1 VSAGNSSRP
10 QLVIAVDGPSGSG
23 KSSISKESA
32 KRLGLEFLDT
42 GAMYRAFTWF
52 CLSENIENNESAIK
66 CLNDKIFHLEIST
79 SANEEKISV
88 NDRDLTLEIRKD
100 GVTAKVSFYAAIPEV
115 RKFMVEKQRAIVKV
129 SKKGIIVEGRD
140 IGSVVLPDADYKI
153 FITASEEV
161 RAKRRALQNDS
172 DAKDV
177 LESQRQRDLIDSNRK
192 VSPLSIPEGA
202 VILDNTELNFE
213 QSVQSLLNIVK
224 KNS

>member
-1 VSAGNSSRP
+1 MSAGNSSRP

-177 LESQRQRDLIDSNRK
+177 LELQRQRDLIDSNRK

>member
-177 LESQRQRDLIDSNRK
+177 LELQRQRDLIDSNRK

>member
-1 VSAGNSSRP
+1 MSAGNSSRP

-52 CLSENIENNESAIK
+52 CLSENIENNESVIK
-66 CLNDKIFHLEIST
+66 CLNDKIFNLEIST

-88 NDRDLTLEIRKD
+88 NYKDLTQEIRKD

-115 RKFMVEKQRAIVKV
+115 RKFMVEKQRSIVKV

-224 KNS
+224 ENS

>member
-1 VSAGNSSRP
+1 MSAGNSSRP

-52 CLSENIENNESAIK
+52 CLSENVENNESIIK
-66 CLNDKIFHLEIST
+66 CLNDKIFNLEIST

-88 NDRDLTLEIRKD
+88 NYKDLTQEIRKD

-115 RKFMVEKQRAIVKV
+115 RKFMVEKQRSIVKV

-224 KNS
+224 ENS